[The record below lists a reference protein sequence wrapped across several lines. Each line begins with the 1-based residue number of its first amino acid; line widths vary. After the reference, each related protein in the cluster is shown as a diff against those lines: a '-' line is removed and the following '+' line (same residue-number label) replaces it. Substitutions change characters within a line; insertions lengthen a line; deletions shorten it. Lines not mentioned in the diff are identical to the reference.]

1 MDSESKLRIKK
12 EISNYLVKLGMD
24 ISEYKETLQ
33 KRYNGR
39 KITLADWLK
48 ELDTLKSKYEFNEWL
63 TVKKKQYG
71 HYANLS
77 FE

>member
-71 HYANLS
+71 HYTNLS